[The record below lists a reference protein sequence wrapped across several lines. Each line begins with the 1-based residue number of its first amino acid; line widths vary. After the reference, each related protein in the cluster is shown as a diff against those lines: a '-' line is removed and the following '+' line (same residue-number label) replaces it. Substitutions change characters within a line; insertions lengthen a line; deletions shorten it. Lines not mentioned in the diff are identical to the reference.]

1 MRKIILSLMICFPLF
16 AMAQEGAWTLD
27 RCIQYALDHNLSVK
41 QGDLNV
47 QQQQVNLSTARN
59 AVWPAVSASATQS
72 LSFGRGISE
81 DNTYVSSNTANTSF
95 GLGASVDL
103 FTGLRTKSRIDIG
116 KLNLEVATADLERA
130 RHDVR
135 VAVTQAYVQVLYN
148 MRIHEVAL
156 AQIAI
161 DSVQVARMEALAQA
175 GRASSA
181 EVYAQR
187 SALAQSRLA
196 CTQAA
201 NNLKISL
208 LELSQLLE
216 LSSPEGFAV
225 VMPETSSIEG
235 AAIPAAEAV
244 YADALRT
251 MPSVQA
257 ESLRVDVAQKNIT
270 LAQSGWYPS
279 LSLSGGLSTDYYA
292 LLGRTGRGFG
302 EQLKN
307 NFSPYVGLSLNVPIF
322 DRLATRDNV
331 RIARLQ
337 QSSQELQLETVK
349 KTLYKEVQQA
359 YYGAVAAR
367 DKYVSSRAAEESAR
381 EAFNVVTARYENGK
395 ANITEF
401 NEAKQNYMQASS
413 NCAQAQYEFLFYL
426 KLIEL
431 YRAN

>member
-1 MRKIILSLMICFPLF
+1 MRKIILSLMIFLPLF
-16 AMAQEGAWTLD
+16 AVAQEGAWTLD

-59 AVWPAVSASATQS
+59 AVWPAVSANATQS
-72 LSFGRGISE
+72 MSCGRGLSE

-95 GLGASVDL
+95 GLGANVDL
-103 FTGLRTKSRIDIG
+103 FTGLRTKSRIDMG
-116 KLNLEVATADLERA
+116 KLNLEAATADLERA

-175 GRASSA
+175 GRASAA
-181 EVYAQR
+181 EVSAQR
-187 SALAQSRLA
+187 SALAQSRLT

-201 NNLKISL
+201 NNLKLSL

-216 LSSPEGFAV
+216 LPSPEGLAV
-225 VMPETSSIEG
+225 VMPETASIVDV
-235 AAIPAAEAV
+235 AIPAAEAV

-257 ESLRVDVAQKNIT
+257 ESLRVDVAKKNIT

-292 LLGRTGRGFG
+292 LLGHTGRGFG

-307 NFSPYVGLSLNVPIF
+307 NFSPYLGLSLNVPIF

-337 QSSQELQLETVK
+337 QSAQELQLENVQK
-349 KTLYKEVQQA
+349 ALYKEVQQA
-359 YYGAVAAR
+359 YYGTVAAR

-381 EAFNVVTARYENGK
+381 EAFNVVTARYESGK

-431 YRAN
+431 FRG

>member
-1 MRKIILSLMICFPLF
+1 M
-16 AMAQEGAWTLD
+16 
-27 RCIQYALDHNLSVK
+27 
-41 QGDLNV
+41 
-47 QQQQVNLSTARN
+47 
-59 AVWPAVSASATQS
+59 
-72 LSFGRGISE
+72 
-81 DNTYVSSNTANTSF
+81 
-95 GLGASVDL
+95 
-103 FTGLRTKSRIDIG
+103 
-116 KLNLEVATADLERA
+116 
-130 RHDVR
+130 
-135 VAVTQAYVQVLYN
+135 
-148 MRIHEVAL
+148 
-156 AQIAI
+156 
-161 DSVQVARMEALAQA
+161 
-175 GRASSA
+175 
-181 EVYAQR
+181 
-187 SALAQSRLA
+187 
-196 CTQAA
+196 
-201 NNLKISL
+201 
-208 LELSQLLE
+208 
-216 LSSPEGFAV
+216 

>member
-103 FTGLRTKSRIDIG
+103 FTGLRTKRRIDMG

-225 VMPETSSIEG
+225 VMPETSSIES

-292 LLGRTGRGFG
+292 LLGRTGRSVS
-302 EQLKN
+302 QTP
-307 NFSPYVGLSLNVPIF
+307 FSRMSLQF
-322 DRLATRDNV
+322 
-331 RIARLQ
+331 
-337 QSSQELQLETVK
+337 
-349 KTLYKEVQQA
+349 
-359 YYGAVAAR
+359 
-367 DKYVSSRAAEESAR
+367 
-381 EAFNVVTARYENGK
+381 
-395 ANITEF
+395 
-401 NEAKQNYMQASS
+401 
-413 NCAQAQYEFLFYL
+413 
-426 KLIEL
+426 
-431 YRAN
+431 